1 MNWTTLQL
9 RKGLTTLIV
18 LDALEEGEWYAYGL
32 RHAVHDR
39 TKGLFSFSEGALYPL
54 LHALRARCL
63 VTVQRR
69 KVRGR
74 ERLYYT
80 LTVKGQKALDEFRCE
95 WAVLRDALA
104 RVLRPASTRH

>member
-9 RKGLTTLIV
+9 RKGLTSLIV

-32 RHAVHDR
+32 RRAVHDR
-39 TKGLFSFSEGALYPL
+39 PQRLFSFSEGALYPL
-54 LHALRARCL
+54 LHALLARRL

-69 KVRGR
+69 QVCGR

-80 LTVKGQKALDEFRCE
+80 LTPKG
-95 WAVLRDALA
+95 
-104 RVLRPASTRH
+104 